1 MKLLKMKELTEG
13 MKHYCYQLN
22 LTSKSQHDCEN
33 LNASEQMLESMEKN
47 LLRTFLHPNDTES
60 YNPQKSAE
68 PPEPS

>member
-13 MKHYCYQLN
+13 MKHSCYQLN
-22 LTSKSQHDCEN
+22 LTSKSQHDCED

-47 LLRTFLHPNDTES
+47 LLRTFLHPNDTEG
-60 YNPQKSAE
+60 YNPQNSEE